1 MNNETF
7 TLYLHLVAVY
17 NIFKSSTS
25 KENTFMDKIS
35 QIAKTVEWLLLK
47 VQSAIV
53 RSFHNFWAT
62 FCLEKSKS
70 ASHVHMGTASREV
83 TALPEAFHGLHY
95 ILHMPFLRSL
105 GVGPSTASQHM
116 RNITLGPP
124 CAFILSKLQIWV
136 WDCDFET
143 HSLKVKGRE

>member
-1 MNNETF
+1 MLHIKNETL

-17 NIFKSSTS
+17 NIFKSST
-25 KENTFMDKIS
+25 KRKNTFMDEIS
-35 QIAKTVEWLLLK
+35 QISKTIEWLFLK

-62 FCLEKSKS
+62 LCLEKSKS

-83 TALPEAFHGLHY
+83 TGLPEAFHGLHY

-124 CAFILSKLQIWV
+124 CAFVLSKL
-136 WDCDFET
+136 
-143 HSLKVKGRE
+143 HS